1 MTLCCQPEGTIR
13 CHGWKTDAFWGL
25 LSLLWIP
32 VSNAFCLICL
42 LRMKKWQHAARD
54 QHEFSSQGFVLSKHR
69 FFVQHPAV
77 GTWIR
82 KEQHRNHFSRNS
94 GNFSYLNFV
103 RFRALTLGD
112 ICFEQ
117 NCKKVQDL
125 VDELCDFEASKWS
138 EGGHSLLFQDGFWTF
153 RMVSVEWFQQL
164 FHQFCSRIVGTNFVR
179 FRALYLFHSFDELQ
193 VCNPTF
199 PENSWNLEIND
210 C

>member
-1 MTLCCQPEGTIR
+1 M
-13 CHGWKTDAFWGL
+13 
-25 LSLLWIP
+25 
-32 VSNAFCLICL
+32 
-42 LRMKKWQHAARD
+42 AARSTRPARIL
-54 QHEFSSQGFVLSKHR
+54 FSRFCFVETS

-117 NCKKVQDL
+117 NCKKMIGR
-125 VDELCDFEASKWS
+125 WP
-138 EGGHSLLFQDGFWTF
+138 LLPLQARFWTF

-210 C
+210 CLKKICAKFTDFVQPCAISRFFRASFFW